1 MVPLVTRSGKSELW
15 HYLNQLYPWRTRK
28 PGYLGAYTIEEYRQI
43 HSTSTTKIT
52 IYDSV
57 TQQRTELGLDA
68 YHLLCTQT
76 KTAKYNRLGG
86 SVIALLDNSLKIEL
100 GKGRLLGATHFTLF
114 MYPPPRGDY
123 FAMFDKHGEEVH
135 RFTVYIP
142 ISRVLALTTD
152 PAAPTFR
159 MQKISEFHTVA
170 TWLGMT
176 NDRPNTVQTE
186 KSES

>member
-1 MVPLVTRSGKSELW
+1 
-15 HYLNQLYPWRTRK
+15 
-28 PGYLGAYTIEEYRQI
+28 
-43 HSTSTTKIT
+43 
-52 IYDSV
+52 
-57 TQQRTELGLDA
+57 
-68 YHLLCTQT
+68 
-76 KTAKYNRLGG
+76 
-86 SVIALLDNSLKIEL
+86 VIALLDNSLKIEL

-123 FAMFDKHGEEVH
+123 FAMYDKHGEEVH

-152 PAAPTFR
+152 PAAPTFK